1 MRGFTDRIFRFFGN
15 LIQIRFAE
23 NSFVEKELPSENTE
37 ERVKIGFVP
46 EERSARLLIDINVF
60 VLALRAFHDA
70 IDASVRRNEIKR
82 ILTGID
88 WIEHHKDKY
97 TGRRV
102 LSESSVIEYDHE
114 KRTAICLTQV
124 NYDVVFAPKGIF
136 RKNDKKFDIYLLRDS
151 VILEADLK
159 CISSKQSFAISNRI
173 IAGSYQAPRVV
184 LDIRSNISSKDLI
197 DGLRSGTG
205 RNNLLKE
212 ILLFYNGKFYRLPK
226 TLIWSKKIFN
236 ILKSEKGYT

>member
-1 MRGFTDRIFRFFGN
+1 MRGSSETKLRFFSN
-15 LIQIRFAE
+15 WIRGRVAK
-23 NSFVEKELPSENTE
+23 NNFVEQDMSQESSEAFKRIE
-37 ERVKIGFVP
+37 IGFLP
-46 EERSARLLIDINVF
+46 AKNSPGLLVNIEFF
-60 VLALRAFHDA
+60 VLAIKAFYKAANARERKDQ
-70 IDASVRRNEIKR
+70 IKR
-82 ILTGID
+82 ILKAKD
-88 WIEHHKDKY
+88 WVEHYKDKS

-136 RKNDKKFDIYLLRDS
+136 RRDDKKFDVYLLNDNT
-151 VILEADLK
+151 ILEADLK

-173 IAGSYQAPRVV
+173 IAGSNQAPRVV

-205 RNNLLKE
+205 RNNLIKE
-212 ILLFYNGKFYRLPK
+212 VLLFYKGKFFRLPRN
-226 TLIWSKKIFN
+226 LIWSKKIFQV
-236 ILKSEKGYT
+236 L